1 MRVTACHFRRC
12 IIAGLSIAL
21 LFCVVQVIRI
31 ELGLFNETDM
41 SNLSKL

>member
-12 IIAGLSIAL
+12 IIAGLFIAL

-31 ELGLFNETDM
+31 ELGFNEPDM
-41 SNLSKL
+41 SNLNKL